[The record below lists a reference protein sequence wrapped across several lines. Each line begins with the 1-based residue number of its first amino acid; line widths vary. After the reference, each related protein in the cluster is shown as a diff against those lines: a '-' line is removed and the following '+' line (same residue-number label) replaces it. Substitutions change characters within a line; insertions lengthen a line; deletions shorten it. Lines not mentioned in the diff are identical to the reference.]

1 VKKNVDVALGPV
13 LLALSAL
20 LLLPASVARAQVTP
34 APSSAASKEIAK
46 RLAPPPSAYHEDL
59 TSISVKGSHFVLEE
73 PVRTF
78 RDDRPDFV
86 REVWQVAW
94 RPADPLD
101 LYVIIPKKVA
111 KPPVILF
118 LYSWPTNIARFR
130 DDRWCMGAVNGGY
143 AAVGFLSALTG
154 DRTEYKP
161 VDHWFVGQ
169 LSESLVTTTHD
180 VSMILDFLAKRGDLD
195 MDHVGM
201 FGEGSGGTIAILAA
215 AADPRIKAIE
225 ALDSW
230 GDWPHWLAKSAV
242 IRDDERSTYLKPD
255 FLAQVAPFDPI
266 VWLPKMQ
273 STSILVQNLR
283 PNPHVPEICQK
294 SIEAAAPD
302 TARIEQFGDGRAFI
316 STEASGGL
324 LFRWLK
330 DQLKPGAKPVSVSD
344 KADRI
349 HYYPAAP
356 SGDQSAGAP
365 STEKSQ

>member
-1 VKKNVDVALGPV
+1 MKKNADSALVCPI
-13 LLALSAL
+13 LLALLTLLFFPAFSARSQQMPL
-20 LLLPASVARAQVTP
+20 
-34 APSSAASKEIAK
+34 PSSTASKEIAK
-46 RLAPPPSAYHEDL
+46 RLGSPSSAYHEDL
-59 TSISVKGSHFVLEE
+59 KSISVEGSHFVFEE
-73 PVRTF
+73 PVMTF

-111 KPPVILF
+111 KPPVMLF
-118 LYSWPTNIARFR
+118 LYSWPTNAARFK
-130 DDRWCMGAVNGGY
+130 DDRWCTGVVNGGY

-161 VDHWFVGQ
+161 MNQWFVGQ

-180 VSMILDFLAKRGDLD
+180 VSMILDFLAKREDLD
-195 MDHVGM
+195 MNHVGM
-201 FGEGSGGTIAILAA
+201 FGEGSGGTVAILAA

-242 IRDDERSTYLKPD
+242 IRDDERPTYLKPD
-255 FLAQVAPFDPI
+255 FLAEVAPLDPT
-266 VWLPKMQ
+266 VWLPKIQ
-273 STSILVQNLR
+273 SKSILIQNLR

-294 SIEAAAPD
+294 NIEAAAPD
-302 TARIEQFGDGRAFI
+302 TARIEQFGDGRAFV
-316 STEASGGL
+316 SAMASGGL

-330 DQLKPGAKPVSVSD
+330 DQLKPDAKPGSVSD

-356 SGDQSAGAP
+356 SGDPSMGAP
-365 STEKSQ
+365 PK